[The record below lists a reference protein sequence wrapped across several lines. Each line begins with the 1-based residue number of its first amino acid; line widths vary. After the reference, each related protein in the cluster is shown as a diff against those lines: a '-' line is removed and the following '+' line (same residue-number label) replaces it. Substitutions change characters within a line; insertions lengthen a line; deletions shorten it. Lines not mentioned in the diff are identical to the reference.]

1 MSVIVDKL
9 EEIEDG
15 RPVNSVIIRKDPA
28 IWYLE

>member
-1 MSVIVDKL
+1 MRGMSVIVDKL

-28 IWYLE
+28 I